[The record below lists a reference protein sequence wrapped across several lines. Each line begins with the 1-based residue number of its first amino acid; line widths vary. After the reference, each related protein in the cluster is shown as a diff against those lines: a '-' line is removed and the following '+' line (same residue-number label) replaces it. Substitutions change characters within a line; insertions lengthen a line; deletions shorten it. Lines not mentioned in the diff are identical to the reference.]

1 MEIYYKPQDWVNN
14 SLIVSVV
21 GLFFLATNF
30 VFNFLKERAML
41 LAYLFYRFAMP
52 RYLDKKRDE
61 DETWLLGA
69 EAWVSVGLVRR

>member
-1 MEIYYKPQDWVNN
+1 
-14 SLIVSVV
+14 
-21 GLFFLATNF
+21 
-30 VFNFLKERAML
+30 ML

-69 EAWVSVGLVRR
+69 EAWVSVGLARRQVGDSK